1 MKAHVTVLDPQKA
14 YKEVIEN
21 ADLTEVSMYL
31 AYRYFVM
38 QMMEELDILHK
49 GKVEPTD
56 EQFKECLDE
65 ALENT
70 SDFLDDTYESVVD
83 TITELDSE
91 SKGGD
96 YTVNFNGTVEE
107 LREMLGS
114 MMEHEL
120 AANLE
125 HEFVDF
131 AEMTRTTR
139 TIFEWQVATSMAH
152 TINTY
157 GSIEEFLFGE
167 DEDETN
173 LNTTPVSEVLKNFSG
188 MTTFH

>member
-1 MKAHVTVLDPQKA
+1 M
-14 YKEVIEN
+14 
-21 ADLTEVSMYL
+21 
-31 AYRYFVM
+31 
-38 QMMEELDILHK
+38 
-49 GKVEPTD
+49 
-56 EQFKECLDE
+56 
-65 ALENT
+65 
-70 SDFLDDTYESVVD
+70 DDTYESVVD
-83 TITELDSE
+83 TITELDPE

-131 AEMTRTTR
+131 AEMTHTTR

-152 TINTY
+152 TINTH
-157 GSIEEFLFGE
+157 GSIEKFLFGE

>member
-1 MKAHVTVLDPQKA
+1 MKAHVTVLDPQKV

-83 TITELDSE
+83 TITELDPE

-152 TINTY
+152 TINTH
-157 GSIEEFLFGE
+157 GSIEKFLFGE
-167 DEDETN
+167 DEDEAN
-173 LNTTPVSEVLKNFSG
+173 LNTTPVSGKKS
-188 MTTFH
+188 

>member
-14 YKEVIEN
+14 YKEVISN
-21 ADLTEVSMYL
+21 ADLTGTGIYL
-31 AYRYFVM
+31 AFRYFVM
-38 QMMEELDILHK
+38 QMMEETAMLDQK
-49 GKVEPTD
+49 EAAPTD
-56 EQFKECLDE
+56 GHLIDCLHE

-70 SDFLDDTYESVVD
+70 NEFMDDTYGAVVD
-83 TITELDSE
+83 MITTDDPDSE
-91 SKGGD
+91 DGD

-152 TINTY
+152 TINTH
-157 GSIEEFLFGE
+157 GSIEKFLFGE

-173 LNTTPVSEVLKNFSG
+173 LNTTPVSGKKS
-188 MTTFH
+188 